1 MGFPDPSRFR
11 TQGRPN
17 RWSHEALR
25 IVALESRCGDFS
37 RGAIA
42 GCDQGLDV
50 QRIPL
55 LRQSPCLK
63 PLLMHPKRRQG
74 IKW

>member
-1 MGFPDPSRFR
+1 MGFTDPSPFR
-11 TQGRPN
+11 SQGCPN
-17 RWSHEALR
+17 RWSHETLR
-25 IVALESRCGDFS
+25 IVVLESCRGGFS
-37 RGAIA
+37 PGAIA